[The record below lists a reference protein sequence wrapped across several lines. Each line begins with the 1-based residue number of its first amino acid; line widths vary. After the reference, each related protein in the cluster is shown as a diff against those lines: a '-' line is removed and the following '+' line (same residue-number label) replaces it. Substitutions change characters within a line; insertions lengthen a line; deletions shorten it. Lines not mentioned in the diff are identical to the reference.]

1 MEVKQIRAHA
11 NNLFGMIKNAG
22 TFYHKITKKL
32 SLKPPNIEL
41 ANFTHYKKPEG
52 YKSHMLEVELRRA
65 QALAE
70 VQRQNLR

>member
-32 SLKPPNIEL
+32 SLKAPEIEF
-41 ANFTHYKKPEG
+41 ANFTPYKRPEG
-52 YKSHMLEVELRRA
+52 YKSHMLEVELKRA
-65 QALAE
+65 QASAE
-70 VQRQNLR
+70 VQRQSLR

>member
-32 SLKPPNIEL
+32 SLKAPKIEF
-41 ANFTHYKKPEG
+41 ANLTPYKRPEG
-52 YKSHMLEVELRRA
+52 SKSHMLEVELRRA

-70 VQRQNLR
+70 VQRQSLR